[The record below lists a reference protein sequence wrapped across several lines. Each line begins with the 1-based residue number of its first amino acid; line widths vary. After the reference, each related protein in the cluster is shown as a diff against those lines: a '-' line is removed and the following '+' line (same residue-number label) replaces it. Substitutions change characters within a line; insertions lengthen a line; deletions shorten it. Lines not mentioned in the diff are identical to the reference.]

1 MLLTFEILDVKLT
14 SDFKSRK
21 ENNMKLGDMFNSS
34 IKKAISDKLGEKG
47 GSLSEALS
55 YILPDSLSNKIL
67 PNNKTSSNDESPK
80 EYCPHCRVPCVRKD
94 DYWECPFCEYTI
106 DDYEVEEG
114 WGYSTYEK
122 VLKDDLDDYDKNS
135 PIYPHRNQ
143 YCPDCHILCVR
154 EGDVFTCPTCD
165 YYICDSDIED
175 GEGYP
180 TLASTYEDRDEE
192 DEYHLPD
199 DYEPEEDMPEC
210 CIACGGPYPQ
220 CTTSCKL
227 FDD

>member
-14 SDFKSRK
+14 SDFKGRK
-21 ENNMKLGDMFNSS
+21 ENNDMKLGDIFS
-34 IKKAISDKLGEKG
+34 KLGNK
-47 GSLSEALS
+47 SDSILEALS
-55 YILPDSLSNKIL
+55 YVLPDSLSDALSNK
-67 PNNKTSSNDESPK
+67 SSKLSSSKSLSDDESVK

-122 VLKDDLDDYDKNS
+122 ALKDDLDDYDENS
-135 PIYPHRNQ
+135 TIYPHRNQ
-143 YCPDCHILCVR
+143 YCPDCHVLCIR
-154 EGDVFTCPTCD
+154 EEDVFQCPTCD

-192 DEYHLPD
+192 DEYPLPD
-199 DYEPEEDMPEC
+199 DYESEEDIPEC

-220 CTTSCKL
+220 CTTSCKI